1 MLIGLIILALCSGA
15 ILGAVIACVWTMR
28 FPEEGSTL
36 HTSSCRQEDLAMHE
50 IIAEVYA
57 GRLNARR

>member
-1 MLIGLIILALCSGA
+1 MVIGFIVLALGSGA
-15 ILGAVIACVWTMR
+15 ILCAIIARTWTMR
-28 FPEEGSTL
+28 FPKEGPAP
-36 HTSSCRQEDLAMHE
+36 HTSYRQEDLAMHE